1 VQNISARG
9 ALVAYAEFS
18 IYPFVTDRLEPYVT
32 AALIEAKQS
41 GLVVEVGPL
50 GTIMRG
56 DLAAILELLRRIQE
70 VAFRYGAGT
79 VVTRVA
85 TTEPNLGNGD

>member
-1 VQNISARG
+1 M
-9 ALVAYAEFS
+9 AYAEFS
-18 IYPFVTDRLEPYVT
+18 IYPFVTERLEPYVT

-50 GTIMRG
+50 GTIVRG
-56 DLAAILELLRRIQE
+56 DLAAILDLLRRVQE
-70 VAFRYGAGT
+70 TAFRYGAAT

-85 TTEPNLGNGD
+85 ATDGGPSGAG

>member
-1 VQNISARG
+1 VP
-9 ALVAYAEFS
+9 VAYAEFS
-18 IYPFVTDRLEPYVT
+18 IYPFVTERLEPYVT

-50 GTIMRG
+50 GTIVYG
-56 DLAAILELLRRIQE
+56 DLLPILDLLRRVQE
-70 VAFRYGAGT
+70 AAFRLGAAT

-85 TTEPNLGNGD
+85 ATEDSPGEGP

>member
-1 VQNISARG
+1 V
-9 ALVAYAEFS
+9 LVAYAEFS
-18 IYPFVTDRLEPYVT
+18 IYPFVTERLEPYVT

-50 GTIMRG
+50 GTIVHG
-56 DLAAILELLRRIQE
+56 DLLPILDLLRRVQE
-70 VAFRYGAGT
+70 AAFRFGAAT

-85 TTEPNLGNGD
+85 ATEDSPGEGR

>member
-1 VQNISARG
+1 MSAGG

-18 IYPFVTDRLEPYVT
+18 IYPFVTERLEPYVT

-50 GTIMRG
+50 GTIVRG
-56 DLAAILELLRRIQE
+56 DLAAILDLLRRVQE
-70 VAFRYGAGT
+70 VAFRYGAAT

-85 TTEPNLGNGD
+85 ATEDGLSTTG